1 MPFVFCFW
9 QDWKAKAASRFAEK
23 KQELAASNAKGVA
36 KAKVMKAGERV
47 NKLRKEVKDRRADAK
62 KDSPKAGRFSK
73 LRGRRDNAR
82 VERPGTPPREHVV
95 PAPLE

>member
-1 MPFVFCFW
+1 
-9 QDWKAKAASRFAEK
+9 
-23 KQELAASNAKGVA
+23 
-36 KAKVMKAGERV
+36 MKAGERV